1 MKRSEE
7 IFNILS
13 KGGFIV
19 SNSIKP
25 QNNQLYDLIEEDEQE
40 YADYIAGI
48 GFQLD
53 KGDGY
58 YYFSR
63 REAKVD
69 LQRKL
74 EAMCKWIDYLDFL
87 TTFNSTFGS
96 GFEFHVE
103 DFLIQI
109 NSDLELKEKAK
120 KLFLGKKT
128 NQEIVEKLIK
138 EMETMGVVELIDE
151 TERAYKVTA
160 AFHYLEELIDCLTI
174 SEEIEDEIPQ

>member
-40 YADYIAGI
+40 YADYFAGI

-109 NSDLELKEKAK
+109 N
-120 KLFLGKKT
+120 
-128 NQEIVEKLIK
+128 QEIVEKLIK

>member
-40 YADYIAGI
+40 YADYFAGI

-74 EAMCKWIDYLDFL
+74 EAMCKWIDYLVF
-87 TTFNSTFGS
+87 
-96 GFEFHVE
+96 
-103 DFLIQI
+103 
-109 NSDLELKEKAK
+109 
-120 KLFLGKKT
+120 
-128 NQEIVEKLIK
+128 
-138 EMETMGVVELIDE
+138 
-151 TERAYKVTA
+151 TE
-160 AFHYLEELIDCLTI
+160 
-174 SEEIEDEIPQ
+174 